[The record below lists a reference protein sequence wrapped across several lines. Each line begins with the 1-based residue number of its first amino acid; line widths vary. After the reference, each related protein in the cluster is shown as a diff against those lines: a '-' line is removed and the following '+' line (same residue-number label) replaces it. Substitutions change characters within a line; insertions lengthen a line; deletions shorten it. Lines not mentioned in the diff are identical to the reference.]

1 MNSDQFEKGEVRIF
15 EFQVTSKVAAP
26 VVIASATWE
35 LRTRSVVVERGNCD
49 VNKSMIS
56 MVVPMM
62 TAGDFTLEVT
72 AEIPPETI
80 IERLHV
86 RVVE

>member
-1 MNSDQFEKGEVRIF
+1 MNDNQYEKGEVRIF

-26 VVIASATWE
+26 VIISSATWE
-35 LRTRSVVVERGNCD
+35 LRNRSAVAERGNCD
-49 VNKSMIS
+49 VNKDTIS
-56 MVVPMM
+56 MVVPML
-62 TAGDFTLEVT
+62 TAGDFILEVT

-80 IERLHV
+80 IERIHV

>member
-1 MNSDQFEKGEVRIF
+1 MNSDQFEKGEIRIF
-15 EFQVTSKVAAP
+15 EFQVTSKAAAP
-26 VVIASATWE
+26 VVISSATWE
-35 LRTRSVVVERGNCD
+35 LRNRSVVVERGNCD
-49 VNKSMIS
+49 INKNIISMI
-56 MVVPMM
+56 VPLL

-80 IERLHV
+80 IERLRV